1 MATPYREQKKKDEW
15 FKSRRILTMTELLRE
30 REHTVEQL
38 CNFFRNE
45 ATRRDVQRDLEHI
58 ESCIDDFRRIPARPP
73 RYCIRTQANSLHPVE
88 TLAVYAATRLV
99 YHRASGHSSHY
110 ATALRLLEQ
119 WLPES
124 IRPIVTRS
132 VSNIGKQ
139 RRSPESSALEKVAKA
154 WFAGHRLQFQY
165 QAVNGRGGLRTNE
178 LEVYFIEVH
187 PENLALYAIGMETTY
202 HKSVR
207 TFKLARM
214 KDLQI
219 MRDTTYSIPSGFDPQ
234 AFLKHAWGITGQSDG
249 TTVNI
254 TLRFLKSVASR
265 IEEGGYL
272 NMEKRLLPDERIE
285 VSFTAGTD
293 KTGLPLEVLVW
304 VRGWGANVEVIEPP
318 ALRERWLEDCREVV
332 TRYGGGHET

>member
-1 MATPYREQKKKDEW
+1 MVKRVQQQKKKDEW
-15 FKSRRILTMTELLRE
+15 FKSRRILMMTELLRD

-38 CNFFRNE
+38 CKFFQNE
-45 ATRRDVQRDLEHI
+45 ATQRDVQRDLKLIREYVK
-58 ESCIDDFRRIPARPP
+58 DFKLIPSRPP

-99 YHRASGHSSHY
+99 YHRASGHNKHY
-110 ATALRLLEQ
+110 DKALKLLEH

-124 IRPIVTRS
+124 IRPIVARS
-132 VSNIGKQ
+132 VNGIGKQ
-139 RRSPESSALEKVAKA
+139 RRSPESDALEKVAKA
-154 WFAGHRLQFQY
+154 WFEGHRLQFQY

-202 HKSVR
+202 HNSVR

-214 KDLQI
+214 KNLQI
-219 MRDTTYSIPSGFDPQ
+219 LRDTTYTTPGSFDPQ

-249 TTVNI
+249 ATVNV
-254 TLRFLKSVASR
+254 TLRFLNSVVSR
-265 IEEGGYL
+265 IEEGGYP
-272 NMEKRLLPDERIE
+272 NMEKRVLPDERIE
-285 VSFTAGTD
+285 VRFTAGTD

-304 VRGWGANVEVIEPP
+304 VRGWGANVEVVEPQ
-318 ALRERWLEDCREVV
+318 ALRQRWLEDCREVV
-332 TRYGGGHET
+332 ARYGGGV